1 MTHQDDTQP
10 KAPPGLRDAI
20 QPPDS
25 LADTG
30 PHYPTQPYGPQQTS
44 SFVRTLTMLGALV
57 TASCLCISIIALF
70 GAAGVRDELNAAGT
84 GAASTQE
91 ADLATQFAL
100 GNEDL
105 AAGRFEM
112 AEIRFSY
119 IETAMPGYQNA
130 GAQLTSIQ
138 EMMGHTPTPSA
149 IPATETPLP
158 EATATPEEGQS
169 SQTEETPGALALDP
183 AELYGRAETA
193 MTQAEYED
201 AIDWFEALI
210 LVDPNYRRAE
220 VRDQR
225 LRAHTTQGLIY
236 LRGQNE
242 DGEDRLAQGV
252 QLITRASEIGQ
263 VDQSLLYESDFVA
276 RYLAG
281 RAYVEGGAFGQAI
294 DVLTRLCEEDCD
306 WDYRGLSVR
315 DLLAQAGGS
324 PP

>member
-10 KAPPGLRDAI
+10 KAPPGLRDA
-20 QPPDS
+20 S
-25 LADTG
+25 LTDTG
-30 PHYPTQPYGPQQTS
+30 PHYVTQQS
-44 SFVRTLTMLGALV
+44 SSSLVRTITMLGALV
-57 TASCLCISIIALF
+57 MASCLCISIIALF
-70 GAAGVRDELNAAGT
+70 GAAGVRDELNAVGT

-91 ADLATQFAL
+91 ADLATQFML

-119 IETAMPGYQNA
+119 IETTMPGYQNA

-138 EMMGHTPTPSA
+138 EMMSHTPTPSI
-149 IPATETPLP
+149 IPATEMPS
-158 EATATPEEGQS
+158 ATPDADQPTP
-169 SQTEETPGALALDP
+169 QPNETPGALALDP

-193 MTQAEYED
+193 MTQAEYEE
-201 AIDWFEALI
+201 AIKWFEALI

-220 VRDQR
+220 VREQR

-236 LRGQNE
+236 LRGQNA

-306 WDYRGLSVR
+306 WDYHGLSVR
-315 DLLAQAGGS
+315 DLLARAGGS